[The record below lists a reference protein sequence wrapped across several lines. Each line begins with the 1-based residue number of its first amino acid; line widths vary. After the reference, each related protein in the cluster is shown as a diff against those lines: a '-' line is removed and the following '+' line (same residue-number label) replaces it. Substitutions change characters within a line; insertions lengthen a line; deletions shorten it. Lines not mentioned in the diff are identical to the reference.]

1 MAQVKI
7 CGLTDTAHIRAA
19 AEAGADWVG
28 FVLYP
33 KSPRN
38 LLGEGED
45 GLDDV
50 IDLSE
55 FAQELGLLSVILLVD
70 PDEDL
75 FEDVL
80 HNVEPDAIQLHG
92 KESPEQVVRW
102 WRDCADICELWK
114 AVSVANENDLE
125 ELNQWRVDRLLVD
138 AAPPADA
145 DNPGGN
151 GETMDWSLLE
161 DFEPGV
167 PWLLAGGLTPENVE
181 SAILATNAATVDV
194 SSGVESARG
203 VKDENLIRAF
213 IDAAKSA

>member
-1 MAQVKI
+1 MALVKI
-7 CGLTDTAHIRAA
+7 CGLTDSAHIRAA

-45 GLDDV
+45 GLDEV
-50 IDLSE
+50 CSLTE

-80 HNVEPDAIQLHG
+80 HEVEPDAIQLHG
-92 KESPEQVVRW
+92 KETPEQVVRW
-102 WRDCADICELWK
+102 WRDCAGICELWR
-114 AVSVANENDLE
+114 AISIGSENDLE
-125 ELNQWRVDRLLVD
+125 ELDQWRVDRLLID
-138 AAPPADA
+138 AAPPDGS
-145 DNPGGN
+145 NIPGGN

-161 DFEPGV
+161 GFEPGV
-167 PWLLAGGLTPENVE
+167 PWILAGGLTPENVE
-181 SAILATNAATVDV
+181 AAITATGASAVDV
-194 SSGVESARG
+194 SSGVERERG
-203 VKDENLIRAF
+203 LKDEDLIRAF

>member
-1 MAQVKI
+1 M
-7 CGLTDTAHIRAA
+7 
-19 AEAGADWVG
+19 G
-28 FVLYP
+28 FVLFP

-45 GLDDV
+45 GLDEV
-50 IDLSE
+50 IELSE

-75 FEDVL
+75 FEEVL
-80 HNVEPDAIQLHG
+80 HDIEPDAIQLHG

-102 WRDCADICELWK
+102 WRDCAGICELWK
-114 AVSVANENDLE
+114 AVSVSNENDLE
-125 ELNQWRVDRLLVD
+125 ARDQWRVDRFLID
-138 AAPPADA
+138 AAAPSDS
-145 DNPGGN
+145 DTPGGN

-161 DFEPGV
+161 GFDPGV

-181 SAILATNAATVDV
+181 AAIHATGASAVDV

-203 VKDENLIRAF
+203 VKDETLIRAF

>member
-7 CGLTDTAHIRAA
+7 CGLKDTAHIRAA

-28 FVLYP
+28 FVLFP

-45 GLDDV
+45 GLDEV

-102 WRDCADICELWK
+102 WRDCAGICELWK
-114 AVSVANENDLE
+114 AVSVANEDDLE
-125 ELNQWRVDRLLVD
+125 ELDQWRVDRLLVD
-138 AAPPADA
+138 AAAPEDA

-151 GETMDWSLLE
+151 GETMDWSLL
-161 DFEPGV
+161 DGFDPGV
-167 PWLLAGGLTPENVE
+167 PWLLAGGLTPTNVE
-181 SAILATNAATVDV
+181 AAIHATNAAAVDV
-194 SSGVESARG
+194 SSGVERARG

>member
-7 CGLTDTAHIRAA
+7 CGLKDTAHIRAA

-28 FVLYP
+28 FVLFQ

-45 GLDDV
+45 ALEDV
-50 IDLSE
+50 IGLST
-55 FAQELGLLSVILLVD
+55 FAQDLGLLSVILLVD

-80 HNVEPDAIQLHG
+80 HDVEPDAIQLHG
-92 KESPEQVVRW
+92 RETPEQVVRW
-102 WRDCADICELWK
+102 WRDCAGICELWK
-114 AVSVANENDLE
+114 AVGVSSEADLE
-125 ELNQWRVDRLLVD
+125 ELDQWRVDRLLVD
-138 AAPPADA
+138 AKPPEDA
-145 DNPGGN
+145 DRPGGN
-151 GETMDWSLLE
+151 GDPLDWTILE

-167 PWLLAGGLTPENVE
+167 PWILAGGLTADNVE
-181 SAILATNAATVDV
+181 SAVAATGATAVDV
-194 SSGVESARG
+194 SSGIERAPG
-203 VKDENLIRAF
+203 IKDEDLIRAF

>member
-7 CGLTDTAHIRAA
+7 CGLKDTAHIRAA

-28 FVLYP
+28 FVLFQ

-45 GLDDV
+45 ALEDV
-50 IDLSE
+50 IGLST
-55 FAQELGLLSVILLVD
+55 FAQDLGLLSVILLVD

-80 HNVEPDAIQLHG
+80 HDVEPDAIQLHG
-92 KESPEQVVRW
+92 QETPEQVVRW
-102 WRDCADICELWK
+102 WRDCAGICELWK
-114 AVSVANENDLE
+114 AVGVSSESDLE
-125 ELNQWRVDRLLVD
+125 ELDQWRVDRLLVD
-138 AAPPADA
+138 AKPPEDA
-145 DNPGGN
+145 DRPGGN
-151 GETMDWSLLE
+151 GDPLDWTILE

-167 PWLLAGGLTPENVE
+167 PWILAGGLTADNVE
-181 SAILATNAATVDV
+181 SAVAATGATAVDV
-194 SSGVESARG
+194 SSGIERAPG
-203 VKDENLIRAF
+203 IKDEDLIRAF

>member
-7 CGLTDTAHIRAA
+7 CGLKDTAHIRAA

-28 FVLYP
+28 FVLFP

-38 LLGEGED
+38 LLGVGED
-45 GLDDV
+45 GLDEV

-80 HNVEPDAIQLHG
+80 HDIEPDAIQLHG
-92 KESPEQVVRW
+92 QESPEQVVRW
-102 WRDCADICELWK
+102 WRDCAGICELWK
-114 AVSVANENDLE
+114 AVSVANENDLD
-125 ELNQWRVDRLLVD
+125 ELDQWRVDRLLID
-138 AAPPADA
+138 AAPPIDSEI
-145 DNPGGN
+145 PGGN
-151 GETMDWSLLE
+151 GESLDWSLLE
-161 DFEPGV
+161 GFEPGV

-181 SAILATNAATVDV
+181 EAILATNAAAVDV
-194 SSGVESARG
+194 SSGVERARG

>member
-7 CGLTDTAHIRAA
+7 CGLKDTAHIRAA

-28 FVLYP
+28 FVLFP

-38 LLGEGED
+38 LLGVGED
-45 GLDDV
+45 GLDEV

-80 HNVEPDAIQLHG
+80 HDIEPDAIQLHG
-92 KESPEQVVRW
+92 QESPEQVVRW
-102 WRDCADICELWK
+102 WRDCAGICELWK
-114 AVSVANENDLE
+114 AVSVANENDLD
-125 ELNQWRVDRLLVD
+125 ELDQWRVDRLLID
-138 AAPPADA
+138 AAPPIDSEI
-145 DNPGGN
+145 PGGN
-151 GETMDWSLLE
+151 GESLDWSLLE
-161 DFEPGV
+161 GFEPGV
-167 PWLLAGGLTPENVE
+167 PWLLAGGLKPENVE
-181 SAILATNAATVDV
+181 EAILATNAAAVDV
-194 SSGVESARG
+194 SSGVERARG